1 MSLVSILFG
10 AKVYLQTIFI
20 KVLDKFKKVNHNRDI
35 NKQQV
40 NKVNK
45 MKAFKYDINDEVSAR
60 MLVHSFIEKQDKID
74 RVAITLDKIGV
85 TFSKKTLKAGGYD
98 IMKFVPGKVLDFRVE
113 TTETVWKLSKQDIY
127 NVAAALQSGK
137 YDEASIWKKFNN
149 KFKV

>member
-1 MSLVSILFG
+1 LSLVSILFG

-20 KVLDKFKKVNHNRDI
+20 KVLDKFKKVNHNRE
-35 NKQQV
+35 V
-40 NKVNK
+40 NKKQVNK

-74 RVAITLDKIGV
+74 RVAITLDKTGV
-85 TFSKKTLKAGGYD
+85 TFSRKTLKAGGYD
-98 IMKFVPGKVLDFRVE
+98 IMKLVPGKVLDFRIE
-113 TTETVWKLSKQDIY
+113 TTETVWKLSKQDVY
-127 NVAAALQSGK
+127 NVAAAIESGK

>member
-1 MSLVSILFG
+1 LSLVSILFG

-35 NKQQV
+35 NKDKDKQ
-40 NKVNK
+40 
-45 MKAFKYDINDEVSAR
+45 MKPFKYDITNEASAR
-60 MLVHSFIEKQDKID
+60 TLVHSFIEKQDRID
-74 RVAITLDKIGV
+74 RVAITLDKTGV
-85 TFSKKTLKAGGYD
+85 TFSKKILKAGGYD

-113 TTETVWKLSKQDIY
+113 TTETVWKLSKQDVY